1 MFCSNQLQTNLYR
14 SGTLQFTPFE
24 LDQDDYNITSGS
36 ILIVGIARS
45 LDLDR
50 SICIYIAVEIMDKA
64 KKLIEQYKS
73 ALKALK
79 KHISAPRQ
87 SSQGPQKLHCFE
99 QLMKCENV
107 QSRKGL

>member
-1 MFCSNQLQTNLYR
+1 MVC
-14 SGTLQFTPFE
+14 E
-24 LDQDDYNITSGS
+24 
-36 ILIVGIARS
+36 
-45 LDLDR
+45 
-50 SICIYIAVEIMDKA
+50 AVEIMDKA